1 MLALIVNILFW
12 KPTFGF
18 GRKPANTRA
27 PHEPVSA
34 PAGLISEFRTKF
46 PDLDQTRLE
55 NLAAVKA
62 IDNQM
67 AKILEVAEKLDRE
80 TIVIFQSDNGGTSSY
95 LDDGKRSARG
105 CNFPYKGFKS
115 TLFEGGTLSPSF
127 IYSTKQRFPNREVS
141 SMLHITDWFPTILW
155 FARINLPD
163 NLDGVNQQIHIR
175 TVLHIGYSA
184 SPRFLR
190 FQNVENRAKEYS

>member
-1 MLALIVNILFW
+1 M
-12 KPTFGF
+12 
-18 GRKPANTRA
+18 
-27 PHEPVSA
+27 
-34 PAGLISEFRTKF
+34 
-46 PDLDQTRLE
+46 DQTRLE
-55 NLAAVKA
+55 NLAAIKA

-95 LDDGKRSARG
+95 LDGKRSARG

-175 TVLHIGYSA
+175 TVLHIVYSA
-184 SPRFLR
+184 SPSFLH
-190 FQNVENRAKEYS
+190 FQNVENRVKKLVITKKLVILTKKSGNSRISRQTKYCLLYTSPSPRDGLLSRMPSSA